1 MLKKCYLH
9 ILSET
14 TFDSGRLLLY
24 NQKTKTKIINLK
36 STIMKKTITTA
47 ILGISLF
54 ATSLKANDFVVPNIN
69 PNDVIEVTNTV
80 KGLSPFCNAI
90 LKGDIDAVK
99 SMISLGE
106 DVNEKSLG
114 MTPSI
119 FAARYNK
126 AEILEVLIAN
136 GADIK
141 IKCDRGM
148 GIKKYAEAAKA
159 NEALKVIEEN
169 WKKKK

>member
-1 MLKKCYLH
+1 MKKSITIAVMSIALFTNS
-9 ILSET
+9 IEA
-14 TFDSGRLLLY
+14 
-24 NQKTKTKIINLK
+24 K
-36 STIMKKTITTA
+36 STIDP
-47 ILGISLF
+47 SV
-54 ATSLKANDFVVPNIN
+54 NPEHVVKI
-69 PNDVIEVTNTV
+69 TNTV
-80 KGLSPFCNAI
+80 SGLSPFCNAI
-90 LKGDIDAVK
+90 LKGDLEAVK

-141 IKCDRGM
+141 VKCDRGM
-148 GIKKYAEAAKA
+148 GIKKYAEAANA
-159 NEALKVIEEN
+159 NEALAVIEKN